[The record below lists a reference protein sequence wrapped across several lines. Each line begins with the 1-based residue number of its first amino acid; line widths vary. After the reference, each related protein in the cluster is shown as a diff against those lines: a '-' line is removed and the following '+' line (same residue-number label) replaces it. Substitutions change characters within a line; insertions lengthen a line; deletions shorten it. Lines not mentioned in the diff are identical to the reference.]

1 MSVALRRPLKIASAD
16 FLPTAIFSETSFRPD
31 EVIIESHP
39 TGEGFVE
46 PHVRLGG
53 ILSAIPPAH
62 DAGCVSSGDIGC
74 KLALH
79 HGIAHAALQTTSPD
93 RRVIIRTTLIVGL
106 EPHRNL
112 AETIQ
117 IGSATYVAAK
127 VCEVE
132 ALMVLFLGNGVV
144 LLPQLQNTVIEH
156 IPVRRRA
163 GGRQFGANSTMTIWQ
178 AANRRPSVG
187 VEAIYIVEC
196 VHLPHDGWNVIIHV
210 GREHASSE

>member
-1 MSVALRRPLKIASAD
+1 MSVAFRRPLKIASAD
-16 FLPTAIFSETSFRPD
+16 SLPTAIFSETSFRPD
-31 EVIIESHP
+31 EVIIEGHP

-46 PHVRLGG
+46 PHVRFSG
-53 ILSAIPPAH
+53 ILRAIPPAH
-62 DAGCVSSGDIGC
+62 DASCVSSGNVGC

-93 RRVIIRTTLIVGL
+93 GWVIIRTALIVGL
-106 EPHRNL
+106 EPHRSL

-117 IGSATYVAAK
+117 IGSAAYVAAK
-127 VCEVE
+127 VCEVK
-132 ALMVLFLGNGVV
+132 AVLLFLLSNGVV
-144 LLPQLQNTVIEH
+144 LMPQLQNTVIEH

-178 AANRRPSVG
+178 AANRRPSIG

-196 VHLPHDGWNVIIHV
+196 IHLPHYGRNVIIHV
-210 GREHASSE
+210 GSEHAGSE